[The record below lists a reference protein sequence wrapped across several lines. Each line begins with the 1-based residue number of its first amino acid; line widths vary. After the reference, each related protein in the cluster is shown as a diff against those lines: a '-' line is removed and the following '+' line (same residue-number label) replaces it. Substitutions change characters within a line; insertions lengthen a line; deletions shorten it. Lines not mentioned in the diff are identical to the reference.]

1 MKTLVNYINETR
13 VDEKALGQFRE
24 LLDIKHTRTVANL
37 SHQLEVWDDKF
48 SVEFKEGVNYDQYY
62 KYFGSA
68 KMDKTYGLTVEVT
81 GTEIEFV
88 MNDMSFTMR
97 SGWLEQLKN
106 TILIISGDTF
116 RDTEMPFVIR
126 LKFKTDSDAKAFVSA
141 LIDIDD

>member
-13 VDEKALGQFRE
+13 VDEKALGQFCE
-24 LLDIKHTRTVANL
+24 PLDTKHPETVANL

-48 SVEFKEGVNYDQYY
+48 SVEFKEGVDYDQSY

-68 KMDKTYGLTVEVT
+68 KMDKTYGLSAEVT

-88 MNDMSFTMR
+88 TNDISFSMR
-97 SGWLEQLKN
+97 SGWLEQLKS
-106 TILIISGDTF
+106 TILIISGDT
-116 RDTEMPFVIR
+116 EIPFVIR

-141 LIDIDD
+141 VIDD